1 MMLNKRPE
9 NVSLTEI
16 LQYLDRNERWGTR
29 NKTLYAIRQ
38 QLRLKDIAP
47 LTIGDL
53 FHPGMTIRQ
62 TYISPIDQKSYQLD
76 TITKTELQ
84 NYVLTLLD
92 AEGQGLDDFDQ
103 IDFDIPIFETNKR
116 AFFSPNTLGQH
127 FSYLD
132 KDIRNHFTELASREP
147 INRSNI
153 SVNSCTPT
161 HLEPNTAKS
170 KISSWFS
177 SVTHKG

>member
-9 NVSLTEI
+9 NVSLTVI

-29 NKTLYAIRQ
+29 NRTLYAIRQ

-47 LTIGDL
+47 FTIGDL
-53 FHPGMTIRQ
+53 FHPDMTIRQ

-76 TITKTELQ
+76 TITKIELQ

-92 AEGQGLDDFDQ
+92 AEGQGFDDPDQ
-103 IDFDIPIFETNKR
+103 IDFDIPIFRTNKR
-116 AFFSPNTLGQH
+116 ECFSANTLAQH

-132 KDIRNHFTELASREP
+132 KEISSHFNKLASRES

-153 SVNSCTPT
+153 SVNPCTPT
-161 HLEPNTAKS
+161 NFEPNTAKS

-177 SVTHKG
+177 SVTHRG